1 MADKYRKDKVRG
13 FYYDHQIMN
22 PLYTVTLHPNTRPK
36 AYDEWSNELVEGHDL
51 IIDNIKSSAASTG
64 TDPQEHHFD
73 KEWDRFFTLGYNE
86 NPDNNLDGY
95 LPVISNGKWCR
106 YYAEPICSSI
116 FQEDFSFNIN
126 NEWSSWDGGNAIE
139 GIYNSIR
146 QWAPLIGTGA
156 KALKEGVSSM
166 NGDNFG
172 ADLVRGITPYVDKLG
187 NFGMDAAHTFNKA
200 LYIQG
205 TRYSMYNGTSTDF
218 GGSMTMKFTLL
229 SDWKEWYPGENNY
242 HFVSVYDQLNLI
254 YPYAV
259 GFFERHHGGLGWAGK
274 AIESGEFKESV
285 DHFMNDYVGWQ
296 NPPGGFEAI
305 DRNIDVVQK
314 GTLRLIL
321 GGYYTI
327 DNLVIKNLQVNVS
340 RQLCKNPKK
349 GGRMVPMYA
358 DVTLTLTP
366 ASVYTDKKLGQFLN
380 NTGMQSIQMALEKVQ
395 KQESGSGG
403 SSDNSKS
410 NGNNPEKGKKTT
422 TNKKSNKSS

>member
-1 MADKYRKDKVRG
+1 MAADKYRKDKVRG

-36 AYDEWSNELVEGHDL
+36 SYDEWSNSLVDGHDL
-51 IIDNIKSSAASTG
+51 IIDNIKSSASSTG
-64 TDPQEHHFD
+64 TDPQDKHYD

-86 NPDNNLDGY
+86 SPDNNLDGY
-95 LPVISNGKWCR
+95 LPVISNGAWCK

-126 NEWSSWDGGNAIE
+126 NEWSSWDAGNPIE

-172 ADLVRGITPYVDKLG
+172 ADIVRGITPYVDKLA
-187 NFGMDAAHTFNKA
+187 NFTMGASHTFNKA

-229 SDWKEWYPGENNY
+229 SDWKEWYPGENDY

-254 YPYAV
+254 Y
-259 GFFERHHGGLGWAGK
+259 L
-274 AIESGEFKESV
+274 

-296 NPPGGFEAI
+296 NPPAGFEAI

-314 GTLRLIL
+314 GTLRLVL

-327 DNLVIKNLQVNVS
+327 DNLVIKNFQVNVS
-340 RQLCKNPKK
+340 RQLCKNPNKN
-349 GGRMVPMYA
+349 GRMVPMYA
-358 DVTLTLTP
+358 DVTISLTP

-380 NTGMQSIQMALEKVQ
+380 NTGMQSIQKALEKVQ
-395 KQESGSGG
+395 EEESGSGG
-403 SSDNSKS
+403 N
-410 NGNNPEKGKKTT
+410 NGNGKGD
-422 TNKKSNKSS
+422 NKPKEGSSKNNNKNKSR

>member
-36 AYDEWSNELVEGHDL
+36 SFDDWSNNLVDGKDL
-51 IIDNIKSSAASTG
+51 IIDNIRSAASSTG
-64 TDPQEHHFD
+64 TDPQKQHYD
-73 KEWDRFFTLGYNE
+73 KAWDRFFTLGYSEDPSNH
-86 NPDNNLDGY
+86 LDGY
-95 LPVISNGKWCR
+95 LPVISSGNEWRR

-172 ADLVRGITPYVDKLG
+172 ADIVRGITPYVDKLA
-187 NFGMDAAHTFNKA
+187 NFAGDAAKTFNKA

-229 SDWKEWYPGENNY
+229 SDWKEWYPGENQY
-242 HFVSVYDQLNLI
+242 HFVSVYDQLNMI

-259 GFFERHHGGLGWAGK
+259 GFFERNHGGIGWAAEDIK
-274 AIESGEFKESV
+274 SSEFKQSV
-285 DHFMNDYVGWQ
+285 DHFMNEYVGWQ
-296 NPPGGFEAI
+296 NPPAGFEAI

-314 GTLRLIL
+314 GTLRLVL

-327 DNLVIKNLQVNVS
+327 DNLVIKNFQVNVS
-340 RQLCKNPKK
+340 RQLCKNPNKN
-349 GGRMVPMYA
+349 GRMVPMYA
-358 DVTLTLTP
+358 DVTISLTP

-380 NTGMQSIQMALEKVQ
+380 NSGMQAIQVALERIQ
-395 KQESGSGG
+395 KEGNSGAGSGKG
-403 SSDNSKS
+403 NDSK
-410 NGNNPEKGKKTT
+410 NNKPKQ
-422 TNKKSNKSS
+422 

>member
-36 AYDEWSNELVEGHDL
+36 SFDDWSNDLVDGKDL
-51 IIDNIKSSAASTG
+51 IIDNIRSAASSTG
-64 TDPQEHHFD
+64 TDPQKQHYD
-73 KEWDRFFTLGYNE
+73 KAWDRFFTLGYSEDPSNH
-86 NPDNNLDGY
+86 LDGY
-95 LPVISNGKWCR
+95 LPVISGGNTWRR

-172 ADLVRGITPYVDKLG
+172 ADIVRGITPYVDKLA
-187 NFGMDAAHTFNKA
+187 NFAGDAAKTFNKA

-229 SDWKEWYPGENNY
+229 SDWKEWYPGENQY
-242 HFVSVYDQLNLI
+242 HFVSVYDQLNMI

-259 GFFERHHGGLGWAGK
+259 GFFERHHGGIGWAAEDIKG
-274 AIESGEFKESV
+274 GEFKQSV
-285 DHFMNDYVGWQ
+285 DHFMNEYVGWQ

-314 GTLRLIL
+314 GTLRLVL

-327 DNLVIKNLQVNVS
+327 DNLVIKNFQVNVS
-340 RQLCKNPKK
+340 RQLCKNPNKN
-349 GGRMVPMYA
+349 GRMVPMYA
-358 DVTLTLTP
+358 DVTISLTP

-380 NTGMQSIQMALEKVQ
+380 NSGMQAIQVALERVQ
-395 KQESGSGG
+395 KEGNSGTGSGSG
-403 SSDNSKS
+403 N
-410 NGNNPEKGKKTT
+410 NGKN
-422 TNKKSNKSS
+422 NKSK

>member
-36 AYDEWSNELVEGHDL
+36 SFDDWSNDLVDGKDL
-51 IIDNIKSSAASTG
+51 IIDNIRSAASSTG
-64 TDPQEHHFD
+64 TDPQKQHYD
-73 KEWDRFFTLGYNE
+73 KAWDRFFTLGYSEDPSNH
-86 NPDNNLDGY
+86 LDGY
-95 LPVISNGKWCR
+95 LPVISGGNTWRR

-172 ADLVRGITPYVDKLG
+172 ADIVRGITPYVDKLA
-187 NFGMDAAHTFNKA
+187 NFAGDAAKTFNKA

-229 SDWKEWYPGENNY
+229 SDWKEWYPGENQY
-242 HFVSVYDQLNLI
+242 HFVSVYDQLNMI

-259 GFFERHHGGLGWAGK
+259 GFFERHHGGIGWAAGEIK
-274 AIESGEFKESV
+274 SGDFKQSV
-285 DHFMNDYVGWQ
+285 DHFMNEYVGWQ

-314 GTLRLIL
+314 GTLRLVL

-327 DNLVIKNLQVNVS
+327 DNLVIKNFQVNVS
-340 RQLCKNPKK
+340 RQLCKNPNKN
-349 GGRMVPMYA
+349 GRMVPMYA
-358 DVTLTLTP
+358 DVTISLTP

-380 NTGMQSIQMALEKVQ
+380 NSGMQAIQVALERVQ
-395 KQESGSGG
+395 KEGNSGSGSG
-403 SSDNSKS
+403 S
-410 NGNNPEKGKKTT
+410 GNDGKN
-422 TNKKSNKSS
+422 NKPK